1 MVLQISEKGQ
11 GMLLHY
17 RKLIIGV
24 LFMCCSTGIIVYGIH
39 KGVDLLMLS
48 STILSMATGV
58 GAVVYGNVLEHRT
71 GNGGGKDTE

>member
-1 MVLQISEKGQ
+1 
-11 GMLLHY
+11 
-17 RKLIIGV
+17 
-24 LFMCCSTGIIVYGIH
+24 MCCSTGIIVYGIH